1 MLPGQMTT
9 GSGVVFHSCVYC
21 AKILAMNLGFSFMPI
36 LVFIP
41 GLLCT
46 SALFQAQID
55 VLETTHKIMIADTT
69 GLDSIS
75 AMSERILAQ
84 TDGPLILFGLSMGG
98 YVAMEMARLAPERM
112 AGLGLLNTAHRADD
126 GAKRKQ
132 RAATIKMAES
142 DRFRGVTRHLLKS
155 FLSPQAMA
163 DDAVVARVFAMTEA
177 VGRTNF
183 VLQQY
188 AILGRRDQSDT
199 LASLRMPVLVLCGA
213 LDTLTP
219 PALSVDM
226 AGLVPDSRLVI
237 LDDVGHLSS
246 LEAPQ
251 AVTDALQQLFDDF

>member
-1 MLPGQMTT
+1 
-9 GSGVVFHSCVYC
+9 
-21 AKILAMNLGFSFMPI
+21 
-36 LVFIP
+36 
-41 GLLCT
+41 
-46 SALFQAQID
+46 
-55 VLETTHKIMIADTT
+55 
-69 GLDSIS
+69 
-75 AMSERILAQ
+75 
-84 TDGPLILFGLSMGG
+84 MGG

-112 AGLGLLNTAHRADD
+112 AGLALLNTAHRADD
-126 GAKRKQ
+126 EAKRKQ

-163 DDAVVARVFAMTEA
+163 DEAVVARVFAMTEA

-183 VLQQY
+183 VRQQH

-199 LASLRMPVLVLCGA
+199 LAGMQVPVLVLCGG

-251 AVTDALQQLFDDF
+251 AVTGALQQLFDAL